1 MILLWTSFV
10 VFIVAMLAI
19 DLFLLHRKAEV
30 VPPKAALQW
39 TGVCVVMAL
48 LFAVAVYFIYDRNF
62 AGMGERFMAY
72 DHRNDPNAN
81 LADAGHE
88 ATFKYLT
95 GWLVEYSLSFD
106 NIMVIA
112 MIFGYFRVPG
122 KYQHRVLFWG
132 ILGAL
137 VMRGGMIAA
146 GSALLESF
154 HWIIYV
160 FGALLIVTAIK
171 MLLTHDDDAFD
182 PGRSPVV
189 RVVKRVV
196 RVSPAYEGEKFFTRV
211 SRQPPPEAALA
222 GVPHE
227 GEAGGGT
234 HAPADPGA
242 GHRATFFAITPLFLV
257 LLTVEATDVIFA
269 VDSIPAIFTITRD
282 PFLVFTSNVFAILGL
297 RSLYFALAGI
307 IDRFR
312 YLKPA
317 IAVVLIYIGLK
328 MIAGAWKI
336 HIDSRLS
343 LAVVAGILTGGV
355 VLSWLASRK
364 DEGRAGAQPQDGAPP
379 TDDTGRKD

>member
-1 MILLWTSFV
+1 MILLWTTFV
-10 VFIVAMLAI
+10 VFILAMLAI
-19 DLFLLHRKAEV
+19 DLFLLHRKSEV

-62 AGMGERFMAY
+62 AGMGERFMRY
-72 DHRNDPNAN
+72 DHRNEPAADPS
-81 LADAGHE
+81 LAGSE

-122 KYQHRVLFWG
+122 RYQHRVLFWG

-137 VMRGGMIAA
+137 VMRGAMIAA
-146 GSALLESF
+146 GSALLEAF

-160 FGALLIVTAIK
+160 FGALLIITAIK
-171 MLLTHDDDAFD
+171 MLLTREDDAFD
-182 PGRSPVV
+182 PGKSPIV
-189 RVVKRVV
+189 RIVKRIVH
-196 RVSPAYEGEKFFTRV
+196 VSPAYEGERFFTRV
-211 SRQPPPEAALA
+211 PRDPAQPDT
-222 GVPHE
+222 GK
-227 GEAGGGT
+227 
-234 HAPADPGA
+234 HAM
-242 GHRATFFAITPLFLV
+242 RFAITPLFLV

-312 YLKPA
+312 FLKPA
-317 IAVVLIYIGLK
+317 IAIVLIYIGVK
-328 MIAGAWKI
+328 MIIGVWDI

-343 LAVVAGILTGGV
+343 LVVVAGILGV
-355 VLSWLASRK
+355 GVLLSWLTAPK
-364 DEGRAGAQPQDGAPP
+364 EAHHVTGDAGTSPGSVAAPAVTREP
-379 TDDTGRKD
+379 SPVDHTLAR